1 MPLSAAKNNP
11 DQRSPKKV
19 FRTSMHRQSVLSRT
33 IQSTVP
39 WLPHNNGILPT
50 HMGCHFPPHS
60 AEVGINCRQVKRA
73 EKSVMEDTYFLLQYN
88 NGVIGKM
95 KAETTD
101 SVCVHIYTY
110 TQCMCAFMC
119 TYTHTHELAHGG

>member
-11 DQRSPKKV
+11 DQRSPKKA

-39 WLPHNNGILPT
+39 WLPHNSGILPT
-50 HMGCHFPPHS
+50 YMVCHFPPHT

-73 EKSVMEDTYFLLQYN
+73 EKSVMKDTYFLLQYN
-88 NGVIGKM
+88 NGTIGKT

-101 SVCVHIYTY
+101 SVCMHLCAHIHIYTVY
-110 TQCMCAFMC
+110 VCIYVHIH
-119 TYTHTHELAHGG
+119 TYS